1 MADTNNFNLSELS
14 QFEPDLFWEKHGRKV
29 IIITAIALLTG
40 LMAYF
45 WQQQREAD
53 KDKAS
58 ARLAEVVDIA
68 GLQGIAKDYP
78 DSDVAAA
85 ALLRLSD
92 MQFREARYPDAS
104 KTLQELL
111 EKYPKHILAD
121 AARLG
126 LAAVQEAVGN
136 YEPARILY
144 GELISASPNSY
155 TVAPARLGA
164 ARCSELL
171 GKVPQARQLYN
182 EVIAS
187 DPTAA
192 WQGEAFFRWTILGR
206 QVPQVAPATPK
217 SEKIST
223 P

>member
-1 MADTNNFNLSELS
+1 MTDTNNFNLSELS
-14 QFEPDLFWEKHGRKV
+14 QFEPDLFWENHGRKV
-29 IIITAIALLTG
+29 IIITAVALVAG
-40 LMAYF
+40 LAAYF

-53 KDKAS
+53 RDKAS
-58 ARLAEVVDIA
+58 ARLAAAMDVA
-68 GLQGIAKDYP
+68 SLQGIVKDLP

-85 ALLRLSD
+85 ALLRLGD
-92 MQFREARYPDAS
+92 LQFREARYPDAT

-111 EKYPKHILAD
+111 QKYPKHMLAD

-144 GELISASPNSY
+144 MELISASPNSY

-171 GKVPQARQLYN
+171 GQAPQARQLYN
-182 EVIAS
+182 EVMAS
-187 DPTAA
+187 DQTAA
-192 WQGEAFFRWTILGR
+192 WQGEAFFRWTVLGR
-206 QVPQVAPATPK
+206 QVPKTAPATPNT
-217 SEKIST
+217 EGYLR
-223 P
+223 